1 MHIFQ
6 LLIEAGSTQA
16 TYPQGVKIAAVCMV
30 DSQDTEQACG
40 KASDRLFELGWH
52 SIEFQQTVLLPP
64 GADIGKFDAVM
75 TQSYR
80 DAQRLG
86 VSVIEF
92 PERKRAT

>member
-6 LLIEAGSTQA
+6 LLIEAGPEQA
-16 TYPQGVKIAAVCMV
+16 NYPQGVEIAAVCMV
-30 DSQDTEQACG
+30 DSQDTEQARR
-40 KASDRLFELGWH
+40 KASDRLFELGWC
-52 SIEFQQTVLLPP
+52 SIAYQQTVLLPP
-64 GADIGKFDAVM
+64 GADIGRFDAVM
-75 TQSYR
+75 AHSYR